1 VKNKN
6 LAMKNTIVLFFL
18 IFFCSAF
25 SCNQGGSLEDSTSN
39 SKKLRNEIDA
49 LETKL
54 RKAKLVPDEMPA
66 AKELVKKSQSY
77 SELYPQD
84 EKTAAVLFKAAD
96 VARGIGEYGKAIQ
109 LWGKVWRTYPDFN
122 KAPDAVFMQAFT
134 YENNLK
140 DIQNAKRYYLQ
151 FIEKFPKNPLREQA
165 IIALKNLGKSPEDLI
180 KEFQKNEKK

>member
-1 VKNKN
+1 
-6 LAMKNTIVLFFL
+6 MKNIIIFSFL

-25 SCNQGGSLEDSTSN
+25 SCNQSGSLENSN
-39 SKKLRNEIDA
+39 SENASNSETLLIEIDA
-49 LETKL
+49 LEAKL
-54 RKAKLVPDEMPA
+54 RKAKLVTDEMPA
-66 AKELVKKSQSY
+66 AQELVKKSQSY
-77 SELYPQD
+77 SELHPQGQ
-84 EKTAAVLFKAAD
+84 KTAAVLFNAAD

-109 LWGKVWRTYPDFN
+109 LWGKVWRNYPDFD

-151 FIEKFPKNPLREQA
+151 FIEKYPKNPLREQV
-165 IIALKNLGKSPEDLI
+165 IIALKNLGRSPEDLI

>member
-1 VKNKN
+1 
-6 LAMKNTIVLFFL
+6 MKKTILISFL
-18 IFFCSAF
+18 ILFCSAF
-25 SCNQGGSLEDSTSN
+25 SCNQTGSLNDSS
-39 SKKLRNEIDA
+39 SKNAPNNKTLLKEIDA
-49 LETKL
+49 LESKL
-54 RKAKLVPDEMPA
+54 RKAKLVTDEMPA

-84 EKTAAVLFKAAD
+84 EKTAALLFNAAD
-96 VARGIGEYGKAIQ
+96 VARGIGQYGKAIQ
-109 LWGKVWRTYPDFN
+109 LWGKVWRNYSDFD
-122 KAPDAVFMQAFT
+122 KSPDAIFMQAFT

-151 FIEKFPKNPLREQA
+151 FIEKYPKNPLREQA

>member
-1 VKNKN
+1 
-6 LAMKNTIVLFFL
+6 MKNTIIISFL

-25 SCNQGGSLEDSTSN
+25 SCNQSGSLENTTSENSSSN
-39 SKKLRNEIDA
+39 SKTLLKEIDTLEAKLRS
-49 LETKL
+49 
-54 RKAKLVPDEMPA
+54 AKLVTDEMPA
-66 AKELVKKSQSY
+66 AKKLVKKSQFY
-77 SELYPQD
+77 SELHPQNK
-84 EKTAAVLFKAAD
+84 KTASILFRAAD

-109 LWGKVWRTYPDFN
+109 LWGKVWRNYPDFD

-134 YENNLK
+134 YENNLG
-140 DIQNAKRYYLQ
+140 DIQNAKRYYIQ

>member
-1 VKNKN
+1 
-6 LAMKNTIVLFFL
+6 MKNIIIFSFL

-25 SCNQGGSLEDSTSN
+25 SCNQSGSVGDVNSGNN
-39 SKKLRNEIDA
+39 SKSKNLLKEIDV
-49 LETKL
+49 LEAKL
-54 RKAKLVPDEMPA
+54 RKAKVVTDEMPA
-66 AKELVKKSQSY
+66 AQNLIKKSQSF
-77 SELYPQD
+77 SELYTQD
-84 EKTAAVLFKAAD
+84 KKTAAVLFKAAD

-109 LWGKVWRTYPDFN
+109 LWGKVWRNYPDFD

-134 YENNLK
+134 YENNLG

>member
-1 VKNKN
+1 
-6 LAMKNTIVLFFL
+6 MKNTIILASL

-25 SCNQGGSLEDSTSN
+25 SCNQNGSLDKPSN
-39 SKKLRNEIDA
+39 EKESNKKTLLNEIEV
-49 LETKL
+49 LQTKL
-54 RKAKLVPDEMPA
+54 RKAKLVTDEMPA

-77 SELYPQD
+77 SELHPQD
-84 EKTAAVLFKAAD
+84 KKTAAVLFNAAD
-96 VARGIGEYGKAIQ
+96 VARGIGDYGKAIQ
-109 LWGKVWRTYPDFN
+109 LWGKVWRNYPDFD
-122 KAPDAVFMQAFT
+122 KAPDAIFMQGFT

-151 FIEKFPKNPLREQA
+151 FIEKYPKNPLREQA

>member
-1 VKNKN
+1 
-6 LAMKNTIVLFFL
+6 MKNTIIFSFL

-25 SCNQGGSLEDSTSN
+25 SCNQSGSVENTNSLNNSDSKTLL
-39 SKKLRNEIDA
+39 KEIDK
-49 LETKL
+49 LEAKL
-54 RKAKLVPDEMPA
+54 RKAKLVTDEMPA
-66 AKELVKKSQSY
+66 ARELVKKSQSF
-77 SELYPQD
+77 SEIRPQD
-84 EKTAAVLFKAAD
+84 KKTAAVLFKAAD

-109 LWGKVWRTYPDFN
+109 LWGKVWRNYPDFD

-134 YENNLK
+134 YENNLG

>member
-1 VKNKN
+1 
-6 LAMKNTIVLFFL
+6 MKNIIILSFL

-25 SCNQGGSLEDSTSN
+25 SCNQSGSLENSTENKAS
-39 SKKLRNEIDA
+39 SQKTLLKEIDA

-54 RKAKLVPDEMPA
+54 RKAKLVTDEMPA
-66 AKELVKKSQSY
+66 ARDLVKKSQAY

-84 EKTAAVLFKAAD
+84 KKTAAVLFKAAD

-109 LWGKVWRTYPDFN
+109 LWGKVWRNYSDFD

-134 YENNLK
+134 YENNLR

-151 FIEKFPKNPLREQA
+151 FIEKFPRNPLREQA